1 MPKQRTPFGRWPSP
15 LSPRLAAAGSRRFGT
30 LAAGAQALY
39 WSQSRPEQ
47 GGRQSIFAGSTDGGV
62 REVLP
67 APFSARSRVHEYGGG
82 EFLLADDTL
91 YFVNDGDQQIY
102 AVAQGQAPKRLTEA
116 AGMRFADLVLD
127 RRRRRLIG
135 IGERHAG
142 ATPKNMLLAVNLAD
156 GAVRELA
163 GAHDFYASPCLAPD
177 GERLAFL
184 TWDLPDMP
192 WDSARLSIAPV
203 AADGSLGKAKS
214 IAGGNGAAAFQPTW
228 SARTGWL
235 YLVLDIS
242 GWGQLYAWDGSK
254 LRRRLGRRGAEL
266 SRPQWVFGM
275 RSYCLSPE
283 DRIAAVSLQQG
294 TPLLEVVEPKRGR
307 RTAYAALSRQAARI
321 DDPVAWAGGFAALI
335 SRPTAMPEVMRI
347 GPRGFRGF
355 TAPGAREPALE
366 ALTGSISAGET
377 LAFRAGHHRV
387 YGIYY
392 APANATHRGPAGA
405 LPPALLFV
413 HGGPTSMTD
422 AGLKLRVQFFTS
434 RGFAVFDLNYAG
446 STGFGRAY
454 RERLDGTWGIADV
467 ADCVAG
473 AKFLART
480 GRADARRIAISGGSA
495 GGYTTL
501 MALATSRAFAAGS
514 CHYGVSDLALLLKH
528 THKFESGYLHRLMGT
543 TPKTWRAV
551 FRARSPLELCDG
563 ITAPVILFQGLED
576 KVVPPEQS
584 RGMVARLKARGIDVA
599 YHEFA
604 GEAHGF
610 RRAET
615 IAAVLA
621 AELAF
626 LERVLRL

>member
-47 GGRQSIFAGSTDGGV
+47 GGRQSIFAGSADGGV

-102 AVAQGQAPKRLTEA
+102 AVAGDQAPKRLTEA
-116 AGMRFADLVLD
+116 AGTRFADLVFD

-135 IGERHAG
+135 IGEQHAG
-142 ATPKNMLLAVNLAD
+142 PTPKNMLLAVDLAD

-192 WDSARLSIAPV
+192 WDSARLFIAPI
-203 AADGSLGKAKS
+203 AADGSLGAAKS
-214 IAGGNGAAAFQPTW
+214 VAGGNGAAAFQPTW

-235 YLVLDIS
+235 YFVLDTS

-283 DRIAAVSLQQG
+283 DRIAAVSLSQG
-294 TPLLEVVEPKRGR
+294 TPLWEVVEPKGGR
-307 RTAYAALSRQAARI
+307 RTAYATLSRQAARI

-335 SRPTAMPEVMRI
+335 SRATAMPAVMRI

-355 TAPGAREPALE
+355 AAPGAREPALE
-366 ALTGSISAGET
+366 ALTGSISVGET
-377 LAFRAGHHRV
+377 LAFRAGQHRV

-392 APANATHRGPAGA
+392 APANAAHRGPAGA

-473 AKFLART
+473 AKYLART

-501 MALATSRAFAAGS
+501 MALARSRAFAAGS

-551 FRARSPLELCDG
+551 FRARSPLQLCDG

-584 RGMVARLKARGIDVA
+584 RGMVARLKERGIDVA

-626 LERVLRL
+626 LQRVLRL

>member
-1 MPKQRTPFGRWPSP
+1 MPKQRTPFGHWPSP
-15 LSPRLAAAGSRRFGT
+15 LTARLAAAGSRRFGT
-30 LAAGAQALY
+30 LAAGSEALY

-47 GGRQSIFAGSTDGGV
+47 GGRQSIFAGTPDGRV

-82 EFLLADDTL
+82 EFLLADATL

-102 AVAQGQAPKRLTEA
+102 VLDERAPPRRLTA
-116 AGMRFADLVLD
+116 AADTRFADLVLD

-135 IGERHAG
+135 IGERHSG
-142 ATPKNMLLAVNLAD
+142 PMPKNMLLAIDLAD
-156 GAVRELA
+156 GALSELA
-163 GAHDFYASPCLAPD
+163 AAHDFYASPCLAAD
-177 GERLAFL
+177 GARIAFL

-192 WDSARLSIAPV
+192 WDSARLQV
-203 AADGSLGKAKS
+203 ASVDADGSLGAPKAV
-214 IAGGNGAAAFQPTW
+214 AGGQRAAAFQPTW

-235 YLVLDIS
+235 YFVLDDS
-242 GWGQLYAWDGSK
+242 GWGQLYAWDGRR

-275 RSYCLSPE
+275 RSYCLAP
-283 DRIAAVSLQQG
+283 DDAIAAVSLYRGSPVFEVAGAKRWQR
-294 TPLLEVVEPKRGR
+294 TPYRAFAGS
-307 RTAYAALSRQAARI
+307 TARI
-321 DDPVAWAGGFAALI
+321 DDPIAYAGGFAAVI

-347 GPRGFRGF
+347 GPRGLKGF
-355 TAPGAREPALE
+355 AQARAREPALA
-366 ALTGSISAGET
+366 ALAGSLSVGRV
-377 LAFRAGHHRV
+377 LSFRAGTRRG

-392 APANATHRGPAGA
+392 APANAGHRGPAGA
-405 LPPALLFV
+405 RPPALLFV

-422 AGLKLRVQFFTS
+422 AGLKLRVQFYTS
-434 RGFAVFDLNYAG
+434 RGFAVFDINYSG

-454 RERLDGTWGIADV
+454 RERLAGAWGIAEV

-473 AKFLART
+473 AKYL
-480 GRADARRIAISGGSA
+480 GRAGLADAKRIVISGGSA

-501 MALATSRAFAAGS
+501 MALATSRVFAAGS

-543 TPKTWRAV
+543 TRKTWRAV
-551 FRARSPLELCDG
+551 FQARSPLALSDG

-584 RGMVARLKARGIDVA
+584 RGMVARLKQRGIDVA

-615 IAAVLA
+615 ITAVFA

-626 LERVLRL
+626 LQRVLRL